1 MKQNYWTAAAAARR
15 EKKIEKEQQKK
26 NFCKTYCLHEF
37 TMFRVYFSMNVFF
50 SVLFV
55 SCLSLRSV
63 CVASK
68 QEFFTLNRFVGA
80 SSMSANEHSR
90 YVIQRILCI
99 RNHHYQFFFS
109 PAFSFSC
116 LLFCRY
122 LLFDVLFC
130 RFLM

>member
-26 NFCKTYCLHEF
+26 TFAKHIAYTSSQCFVCTF
-37 TMFRVYFSMNVFF
+37 PWMFFS

-109 PAFSFSC
+109 PAFSC
-116 LLFCRY
+116 LPFGRY

>member
-1 MKQNYWTAAAAARR
+1 MKQNYWTAAARR
-15 EKKIEKEQQKK
+15 KKNRERATKK
-26 NFCKTYCLHEF
+26 NFSKTYCLHEF

-50 SVLFV
+50 CVLFV

-90 YVIQRILCI
+90 CVIQRILCI
-99 RNHHYQFFFS
+99 RNHHYQFFFHPLFLFLVFYS
-109 PAFSFSC
+109 VATSYSMFFSVAS
-116 LLFCRY
+116 
-122 LLFDVLFC
+122 
-130 RFLM
+130 